1 MATDYKQSTIV
12 EMVESE
18 RLMVLEAH
26 GRYPTFYPH
35 AEEAVHFLSTFVRSI
50 KADRHIFGSFL
61 SHAKKHAMLA
71 LFSTIRLHQVQAM
84 MDLRQVLEAGT
95 AAAFALVHPEYE
107 HFVTIDEKG
116 LVDSSPRLAKR
127 RHAWLA
133 EMHPRMSASIKGQK
147 DLINKHMSHA
157 NLLSA
162 DSTFRVSDGEG
173 SFDAPFFDFED
184 EHFVKTDLWMIGDVA
199 IGLMELFYLV
209 DDERGFIT
217 FVDDFLVR
225 LNRLQDATRR
235 LRAEMM
241 ATARYKAVQHP
252 APPVAPEPGG

>member
-61 SHAKKHAMLA
+61 SHAKEHAMLA

-107 HFVTIDEKG
+107 HFVTIDE
-116 LVDSSPRLAKR
+116 
-127 RHAWLA
+127 
-133 EMHPRMSASIKGQK
+133 
-147 DLINKHMSHA
+147 
-157 NLLSA
+157 
-162 DSTFRVSDGEG
+162 RV
-173 SFDAPFFDFED
+173 
-184 EHFVKTDLWMIGDVA
+184 
-199 IGLMELFYLV
+199 
-209 DDERGFIT
+209 
-217 FVDDFLVR
+217 
-225 LNRLQDATRR
+225 
-235 LRAEMM
+235 
-241 ATARYKAVQHP
+241 
-252 APPVAPEPGG
+252 

>member
-1 MATDYKQSTIV
+1 MVTDYKQSTIG

-18 RLMVLEAH
+18 RLLVLEAH
-26 GRYPTFYPH
+26 ERYPAFYPH

-61 SHAKKHAMLA
+61 SHLKKHAMLA
-71 LFSTIRLHQVQAM
+71 LFSTVRLHRVQAM

-95 AAAFALVHPEYE
+95 AAAFAMVHPEHE

-116 LVDSSPRLAKR
+116 LIDPSPQLVKR
-127 RHAWLA
+127 RYAWLA
-133 EMHPRMSASIKGQK
+133 KTHPRTSASIKGQK
-147 DLINKHMSHA
+147 DLINEHMSHA

-162 DSTFRVSDGEG
+162 DGTFRVSDSEN

-184 EHFVKTDLWMIGDVA
+184 EHFVKIDLWMIGDVA

-225 LNRLQDATRR
+225 LNRLQDATRK
-235 LRAEMM
+235 LRAEMI
-241 ATARYKAVQHP
+241 ATERYKAVQHLT
-252 APPVAPEPGG
+252 PPVAPEPGG